1 MRKRNLVWVKGMINN
16 IKEKERER
24 ERRMEGRKERKER
37 ERKLF
42 IFKLYKKKYL

>member
-1 MRKRNLVWVKGMINN
+1 MRKRNLVWVKGMISN